1 MHVLK
6 NSSTASTKEVIEYL
20 AVHKLVQDNNIMID
34 KAPQWNRYVFHIIEE
49 KKCFD
54 TIMGRVIL
62 P

>member
-49 KKCFD
+49 KIGFE

>member
-34 KAPQWNRYVFHIIEE
+34 KAPQWNRYVFHIIE
-49 KKCFD
+49 KKNVS
-54 TIMGRVIL
+54 TLMGRVIL